1 MLTKDDKKYISGTVS
16 KAISGALV
24 KNNKILIKE
33 MVGLFTASN
42 SYIKEVNE
50 KLSDKIDKVEVK
62 LIDKIDKVDEKL
74 SDKIDKVLDQLKT
87 DDNSI
92 NDHNKR
98 IGKLEEKVFPI
109 NV

>member
-24 KNNKILIKE
+24 KNNKILVKE
-33 MVGLFTASN
+33 MVGLFTASD
-42 SYIKEVNE
+42 SYIKE
-50 KLSDKIDKVEVK
+50 
-62 LIDKIDKVDEKL
+62 VDEKL
-74 SDKIDKVLDQLKT
+74 SDKIDRVLDQLKT

-92 NDHNKR
+92 SDHDKR

-109 NV
+109 TP

>member
-62 LIDKIDKVDEKL
+62 LIDKIDKV
-74 SDKIDKVLDQLKT
+74 LDQLKT